1 MRQLVIEP
9 DRLLRQ
15 GQVDRQLLAQSLL
28 DHYFAPVHR
37 LALSIL
43 ADEAEADD
51 VAQETFI
58 TALRR
63 LDRYDPQTNLKAR
76 LSTIAVNLSRD
87 RLRRRKARQRWSD
100 LWHGAQ
106 RHPGERARDVEDG
119 QLARAATAALWSAV
133 NALDEKHRLPVIL
146 RYANGYAVREIAA
159 VLQVPEGTIHSRLHH
174 ACRKLAVALGEPDTT
189 ALVMELFND

>member
-63 LDRYDPQTNLKAR
+63 LDRYDPQTNLKAW

-87 RLRRRKARQRWSD
+87 KLRRRKARQRWSD

-119 QLARAATAALWSAV
+119 QLARAATAALWAAV
-133 NALDEKHRLPVIL
+133 NDLDEKHRLPVIL

>member
-63 LDRYDPQTNLKAR
+63 LDRYDPQTNLKAW

-87 RLRRRKARQRWSD
+87 KLRRRKACLLYTS
-100 LWHGAQ
+100 
-106 RHPGERARDVEDG
+106 PSPRD
-119 QLARAATAALWSAV
+119 RTRSRMPSSA
-133 NALDEKHRLPVIL
+133 
-146 RYANGYAVREIAA
+146 
-159 VLQVPEGTIHSRLHH
+159 
-174 ACRKLAVALGEPDTT
+174 
-189 ALVMELFND
+189 

>member
-43 ADEAEADD
+43 GDEAEADD

-63 LDRYDPQTNLKAR
+63 LDRYDPQTNLKAW

-87 RLRRRKARQRWSD
+87 KLRRHKARQRWSD

-106 RHPGERARDVEDG
+106 RHSGGRARDVEDG

-174 ACRKLAVALGEPDTT
+174 ACRKLAVALGEPDTE

>member
-1 MRQLVIEP
+1 MIEP

-63 LDRYDPQTNLKAR
+63 LDRYDPQTNLKAW

-119 QLARAATAALWSAV
+119 QLARAATAALWAAV
-133 NALDEKHRLPVIL
+133 NDLDEKHRLPVIL

>member
-63 LDRYDPQTNLKAR
+63 LDRYDPQTNLKAW

-119 QLARAATAALWSAV
+119 QLARAATAALWAAV
-133 NALDEKHRLPVIL
+133 NDLDEKHRLPVIL

>member
-63 LDRYDPQTNLKAR
+63 LARYDPQTNLKAW

>member
-63 LDRYDPQTNLKAR
+63 LDRYDPQTNLKAW

-119 QLARAATAALWSAV
+119 QLARAATAALWAAV
-133 NALDEKHRLPVIL
+133 NDLDEKHRLPVIL

-174 ACRKLAVALGEPDTT
+174 ACRKLAVALGEPDTE

>member
-63 LDRYDPQTNLKAR
+63 LDRYDPQTNLKAW

>member
-63 LDRYDPQTNLKAR
+63 LDRYDPQTNLKAW

-87 RLRRRKARQRWSD
+87 KLRRRKARQRWSD

>member
-1 MRQLVIEP
+1 MNAHEVASRPAPSPQDEK
-9 DRLLRQ
+9 DFRDGLLEAIPYVRAFSRTLC
-15 GQVDRQLLAQSLL
+15 GAK
-28 DHYFAPVHR
+28 AP
-37 LALSIL
+37 
-43 ADEAEADD
+43 ADD
-51 VAQETFI
+51 LAQETLTKAWAARASFQ
-58 TALRR
+58 
-63 LDRYDPQTNLKAR
+63 PGTNLKAW

-87 RLRRRKARQRWSD
+87 KLRRHKARQRWSD

-106 RHPGERARDVEDG
+106 RHSGGRARDVEDG

-133 NALDEKHRLPVIL
+133 NALDEKHRLPVLL

-174 ACRKLAVALGEPDTT
+174 ACRKLAVALGEPDTE